1 MTSKQYEY
9 LLTIANEGNLSR
21 AAKRLGIALP
31 YLSKQM
37 QLIEKEIGV
46 QILDH
51 STASTYLNDV
61 GQELARGARLMLFR
75 ERLMRQ
81 KMTDSIDQRKGVLSV
96 GMGSY
101 RSTYMLPKILP
112 QFYRKYKDT
121 RIQLTEAGVEFMEP
135 LVLEG
140 KVDVA
145 ITIFPSRHR
154 NVLNRFLGVEDLVL
168 IVPPHYPIEV
178 AAAGDKEQYPAIPF
192 HQIRDLPF
200 IFLAS
205 GTSLCQRAKV
215 LMEREHFTPVS
226 KIESKSLE
234 AICNLV
240 LEGVGAAIVP
250 STMINSDIFQENP
263 QCFTLE
269 GSNFQRNI
277 YALYRADGYLS
288 MACRELLS
296 LFQQNLED
304 CTVNQPEP

>member
-9 LLTIANEGNLSR
+9 LLTVSHEGNLSR

-37 QLIEKEIGV
+37 QIIEDEVGV
-46 QILDH
+46 QILNR
-51 STASTYLNDV
+51 STASTYLNDM
-61 GQELARGARLMLFR
+61 GQELAHGANLLLFR
-75 ERLMRQ
+75 ERIMRQ
-81 KMTDSIDQRKGVLSV
+81 KMMDSIDQRKGVLSI
-96 GMGSY
+96 GIGSY

-121 RIQLTEAGVEFMEP
+121 RIQLVEGGVESMEP

-140 KVDVA
+140 TVDVA

-178 AAAGDKEQYPAIPF
+178 KTTNQNYLYPQISL
-192 HQIRDLPF
+192 HQLHDLPF
-200 IFLAS
+200 IFLAA
-205 GTSLCQRAKV
+205 GTSLRERTAA
-215 LMEREHFTPVS
+215 LMEQETFVPSS

-234 AICNLV
+234 AICSLV

-250 STMINSDIFQENP
+250 STMINSDIFMESP
-263 QCFTLE
+263 QCFSIAD
-269 GSNFQRNI
+269 SNFHRNI
-277 YALYRADGYLS
+277 YALCRADGYLS
-288 MACRELLS
+288 MACHELLS
-296 LFQQNLED
+296 LFQQNLQD
-304 CTVNQPEP
+304 CAAFQ